1 MHYWPNNTFTL
12 LTGGFV
18 IYDGFIG
25 VWLMKLQLI
34 WFIATTNHIT
44 YGIIILAEYKNS
56 LERNIN
62 MEF

>member
-18 IYDGFIG
+18 IDDGFIG

-34 WFIATTNHIT
+34 CQYDKTNVTTLLPIWEF
-44 YGIIILAEYKNS
+44 YG
-56 LERNIN
+56 
-62 MEF
+62 